1 MKKICIILLSFCML
15 LGLTSCVEKVN
26 ANTVPPPTS
35 NYSINRVHYDPI
47 MNFSIYR
54 VKTPTGT
61 FEVLWE
67 RDKGGLCVLQ
77 RV

>member
-1 MKKICIILLSFCML
+1 MKKIYIGLLSLCML
-15 LGLTSCVEKVN
+15 LGLNSCVEKVN
-26 ANTVPPPTS
+26 AGTVSAPSTG
-35 NYSINRVHYDPI
+35 YSIQRVYFDP
-47 MNFSIYR
+47 MFGFRIYR

-67 RDKGGLCVLQ
+67 VNKGGLCVLQ

>member
-1 MKKICIILLSFCML
+1 MKKIFIGLLGLCML
-15 LGLTSCVEKVN
+15 LGLNSCVKVN
-26 ANTVPPPTS
+26 AGTVSAPS
-35 NYSINRVHYDPI
+35 NGYSVQRVYFDPI
-47 MNFSIYR
+47 LGFRIYK

-67 RDKGGLCVLQ
+67 ADKGGLCVLQ